1 MNYYEE
7 YDAEE
12 WQKKYDAYIKSAT
25 WKGIR
30 KTLFQLRGAKCEKC
44 GFGSYRLHIHH
55 LTYERL
61 CHEFLS
67 DLQILCPQC
76 HDAVHVVLQ
85 EIQARKPSRLQL
97 GFEGWLRNTGKDD
110 NEHNF
115 DEFCRWIGYER

>member
-12 WQKKYDAYIKSAT
+12 WQKKYEAYIKSAT

-30 KTLFQLRGAKCEKC
+30 KVLLQQRGAKCEKC

-55 LTYERL
+55 LNYERL
-61 CHEFLS
+61 CHEKLS

-76 HDAVHVVLQ
+76 HDTTHVVLQ
-85 EIQARKPSRLQL
+85 EIQAHKPSRLQL
-97 GFEGWLRNTGKDD
+97 GFEGWCRSTEKEAND
-110 NEHNF
+110 ENF
-115 DEFCRWIGYER
+115 DDFCHWIGYEH